1 MNSFHVG
8 FRLYLLHNQAK
19 GDAGMADTRNLC
31 AQIPTTLPARV
42 TEAREKAG
50 QSNSEYITN
59 LLIEYFNMKENG
71 GNNTMANG
79 SRTMAFTIS
88 EELFRRIKAHLDRES
103 ARTGKRLTQREFVLG
118 LIEAALNE
126 AESQTAEDGQML
138 DQENQQDTSVE
149 EAQPA

>member
-1 MNSFHVG
+1 
-8 FRLYLLHNQAK
+8 
-19 GDAGMADTRNLC
+19 
-31 AQIPTTLPARV
+31 
-42 TEAREKAG
+42 
-50 QSNSEYITN
+50 
-59 LLIEYFNMKENG
+59 
-71 GNNTMANG
+71 MANG

-126 AESQTAEDGQML
+126 AESQSTEDSQTQ
-138 DQENQQDTSVE
+138 DQEEQQEIPAE

>member
-1 MNSFHVG
+1 M
-8 FRLYLLHNQAK
+8 
-19 GDAGMADTRNLC
+19 
-31 AQIPTTLPARV
+31 TT
-42 TEAREKAG
+42 
-50 QSNSEYITN
+50 NEYMTK

-126 AESQTAEDGQML
+126 AESQTAEDSQTQGQ
-138 DQENQQDTSVE
+138 EEQQDATVE

>member
-1 MNSFHVG
+1 
-8 FRLYLLHNQAK
+8 
-19 GDAGMADTRNLC
+19 MAETRNLC
-31 AQIPTTLPARV
+31 AQIPITLHARV

-126 AESQTAEDGQML
+126 AESQTAEDSQTQ
-138 DQENQQDTSVE
+138 DREEQQDASVE

>member
-1 MNSFHVG
+1 
-8 FRLYLLHNQAK
+8 
-19 GDAGMADTRNLC
+19 MAETRNLC
-31 AQIPTTLPARV
+31 AQIPITLHTKV

-50 QSNSEYITN
+50 QSNSEYITK

-71 GNNTMANG
+71 GNNTRANG

-126 AESQTAEDGQML
+126 AENQTAEDSQTQ
-138 DQENQQDTSVE
+138 DQEEQQDASVE
-149 EAQPA
+149 EAQSE

>member
-1 MNSFHVG
+1 MAQTKSLCAIVP
-8 FRLYLLHNQAK
+8 LDLHQRVTAEK
-19 GDAGMADTRNLC
+19 DAAGM
-31 AQIPTTLPARV
+31 TT
-42 TEAREKAG
+42 
-50 QSNSEYITN
+50 NEYMTK

-103 ARTGKRLTQREFVLG
+103 ARTGKKLTQREFVLG

-126 AESQTAEDGQML
+126 AENQTAEDSQTQGQ
-138 DQENQQDTSVE
+138 EEQQDASVE

>member
-1 MNSFHVG
+1 
-8 FRLYLLHNQAK
+8 
-19 GDAGMADTRNLC
+19 MAETRNLC
-31 AQIPTTLPARV
+31 AQIPITLHARV

-126 AESQTAEDGQML
+126 AESQTAEDSQTQGQ
-138 DQENQQDTSVE
+138 EEEQDASVE